1 MTATN
6 SAFPTETISD
16 WIFDLDNTI
25 YPAKTNLFRRV
36 SVRITEFVA
45 SHYNVP
51 ADDARVIQ
59 KDLFV
64 KNWQTLD
71 ILIQIL

>member
-1 MTATN
+1 MTA
-6 SAFPTETISD
+6 AFPTQSIGD

-45 SHYNVP
+45 
-51 ADDARVIQ
+51 RIIM
-59 KDLFV
+59 L
-64 KNWQTLD
+64 LMMMRG
-71 ILIQIL
+71 

>member
-1 MTATN
+1 MTAIRA
-6 SAFPTETISD
+6 AFPTEKIDD

-45 SHYNVP
+45 ITTMYQP
-51 ADDARVIQ
+51 MMR
-59 KDLFV
+59 
-64 KNWQTLD
+64 
-71 ILIQIL
+71 